1 MRNINLSN
9 MHISDKDGAGL
20 GMALENNKSLRHL
33 DMSKNDLGEKAAI
46 ALGNSLMVRQCTMGS
61 KKGSSCDT
69 RCSSG
74 NGYIRCKTQAS
85 QPGEM
90 RLCIHALATTWYLAS
105 R

>member
-46 ALGNSLMVRQCTMGS
+46 ALGNSLMVR
-61 KKGSSCDT
+61 
-69 RCSSG
+69 
-74 NGYIRCKTQAS
+74 
-85 QPGEM
+85 
-90 RLCIHALATTWYLAS
+90 
-105 R
+105 